1 MKKLFLALASVAV
14 LTTSC
19 CGGVS
24 SKADLKTAQDSVS
37 YALGVAIGQSVIQNL
52 KQMPFDTIDVKLY
65 AAALANSKPSEKYIT
80 YVQGQLDT
88 IYTDIFMDAC
98 RAQIAL
104 GKAAISFDE
113 AQALLNNKAAA
124 KRQEMQALRDAQAI
138 ENERAGRAF
147 LESNIKNEG
156 VDSTATGLQYK
167 IITAGN
173 GPKPTATDRVKVN
186 YRGTLIDGTEFDA
199 SKEGEPA
206 TLAMRGVIKGWTEAL
221 QMMPVGSKWQIYV
234 PSNLA
239 YGKHGAGEKIGPG
252 ATLIFDIELVEIVK

>member
-1 MKKLFLALASVAV
+1 
-14 LTTSC
+14 
-19 CGGVS
+19 
-24 SKADLKTAQDSVS
+24 
-37 YALGVAIGQSVIQNL
+37 
-52 KQMPFDTIDVKLY
+52 
-65 AAALANSKPSEKYIT
+65 
-80 YVQGQLDT
+80 
-88 IYTDIFMDAC
+88 
-98 RAQIAL
+98 
-104 GKAAISFDE
+104 
-113 AQALLNNKAAA
+113 
-124 KRQEMQALRDAQAI
+124 
-138 ENERAGRAF
+138 
-147 LESNIKNEG
+147 EG

-239 YGKHGAGEKIGPG
+239 YGKHGAGEKVGPG